1 MKNISRRDFLK
12 GGAAMG
18 VLAAMGGATMAAAE
32 ESYTYA
38 DTIKWDAQY
47 DVVVLGMGLAGM
59 NAAIAAA
66 DAALALLN
74 KTRYAGILENVVR
87 HGMPFVT
94 EQVFCGLYKTK
105 EKIE

>member
-47 DVVVLGMGLAGM
+47 DVVVLEPDLSRIFLTFPQSG
-59 NAAIAAA
+59 
-66 DAALALLN
+66 
-74 KTRYAGILENVVR
+74 
-87 HGMPFVT
+87 F
-94 EQVFCGLYKTK
+94 
-105 EKIE
+105 